1 MSLEKIH
8 LRKLL
13 QLIYATPAKRRGS
26 ILSDI
31 GSDARKLLSPDSSG
45 GDFYGPFWADAK
57 DYVAGKSDLRE
68 QTKGRIAA
76 NKSRQRL
83 YPLLTDGFMRVWTE
97 KVRWRNEEFA
107 FLPTSVK
114 AQLPIDELNATIK
127 IENVVAVKIWNGAN
141 RVIYPYFS
149 EEPILPNDGARLG
162 FWALSEALPEFKIDD
177 LRIIDVLRGSY
188 FRPDDVPLQGNERE
202 ALVQRYGD
210 LLAEWKKLRDKR

>member
-13 QLIYATPAKRRGS
+13 QLIYATPAKRRGAV
-26 ILSDI
+26 LSDI

-76 NKSRQRL
+76 NRSRQRL
-83 YPLLTDGFMRVWTE
+83 YPLLRDGFLQLWTE
-97 KVRWRNEEFA
+97 KVRWRNEEFE

-114 AQLPIDELNATIK
+114 AQLSIDELNATIK
-127 IENVVAVKIWNGAN
+127 IENVVAVRIWDGTK
-141 RVIYPYFS
+141 RVVYPYFS
-149 EEPILPNDGARLG
+149 EEPVLPNDGARLG
-162 FWALSEALPEFKIDD
+162 FWALGEALPDFKSDD
-177 LRIIDVLRGSY
+177 FRIIDVLRGSY
-188 FRPDDVPLQGNERE
+188 FRPGDVPLRGNERE
-202 ALVQRYGD
+202 TLVKKYGA
-210 LLAEWKKLRDKR
+210 LLAEWNKLRDKR